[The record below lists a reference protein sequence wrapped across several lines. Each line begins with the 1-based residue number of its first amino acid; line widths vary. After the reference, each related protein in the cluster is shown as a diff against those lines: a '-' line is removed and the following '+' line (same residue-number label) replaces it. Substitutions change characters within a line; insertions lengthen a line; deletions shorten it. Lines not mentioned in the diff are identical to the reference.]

1 MKKLRYLLILILFFP
16 FCVFAK
22 EDVTI
27 EKIESVDKSSEDI
40 IDSISFEGLSI
51 DNQISF
57 LDVGD
62 YIQYEITINNPTS
75 MNYLL
80 SDDSMVQGSDHFS
93 YRFESGSDSV
103 VKAKSKTK
111 LTLTV
116 SYDEEVV
123 FDSDESYVET
133 NRVQIPIEEVAGV
146 NPQTFTTI
154 YYLTIIVFILVVG
167 TLFFLLYT
175 RGKGYITFILILS
188 LCIPFLTY
196 AYEELVITIHS
207 EISVVNPGSV
217 PVVPPEEPQNHPKFC
232 VVRGTTID
240 SEKDYYEFEDG
251 MTTEEWNNS
260 SYKTFDMTWDSFID
274 TDGAYTNIDRIGNVI
289 LDSSNGCYY
298 NGLIDI
304 EVSPIYLN
312 LVSYYQNGYYS
323 DSSSSFEVKT
333 CQSTQTVAE
342 CFGNLFDDK
351 EIYRYSGK
359 LGECYRSVHGTSG
372 NSRASALTQ
381 CTANYGIVNKKVSPN
396 DLIGNFSYFYL
407 DSIMRFGCLSGDTE
421 IEVYDKKKK
430 KRCKKKLRDVT
441 YDDLVLAWDFENG
454 EFVWVEPF
462 WIMEHKQASEY
473 ILLTF
478 SDGSTLKVIGDH
490 RIYNRDIGRFTSI
503 KDEKSSPIG
512 MTTLNSNGD
521 IVSLTSREYITGTI
535 DYCNIITNHHINVF
549 ANGIL
554 TSHGINN
561 CYPIENDQFVV
572 EERDSFTKEDF
583 AVEMDVFD
591 GLNLSNVDANYLGN
605 KEDTRRSLMQYIQTL
620 MNTKK

>member
-1 MKKLRYLLILILFFP
+1 MKTLRYLLILILFFP
-16 FCVFAK
+16 FCVVAK

-80 SDDSMVQGSDHFS
+80 SDDSMIQGSDHFS

-146 NPQTFTTI
+146 NPQAFTTI

-217 PVVPPEEPQNHPKFC
+217 PVVPPEDP
-232 VVRGTTID
+232 
-240 SEKDYYEFEDG
+240 
-251 MTTEEWNNS
+251 
-260 SYKTFDMTWDSFID
+260 
-274 TDGAYTNIDRIGNVI
+274 
-289 LDSSNGCYY
+289 
-298 NGLIDI
+298 
-304 EVSPIYLN
+304 
-312 LVSYYQNGYYS
+312 
-323 DSSSSFEVKT
+323 
-333 CQSTQTVAE
+333 
-342 CFGNLFDDK
+342 
-351 EIYRYSGK
+351 
-359 LGECYRSVHGTSG
+359 
-372 NSRASALTQ
+372 
-381 CTANYGIVNKKVSPN
+381 
-396 DLIGNFSYFYL
+396 
-407 DSIMRFGCLSGDTE
+407 
-421 IEVYDKKKK
+421 
-430 KRCKKKLRDVT
+430 
-441 YDDLVLAWDFENG
+441 
-454 EFVWVEPF
+454 
-462 WIMEHKQASEY
+462 
-473 ILLTF
+473 
-478 SDGSTLKVIGDH
+478 
-490 RIYNRDIGRFTSI
+490 
-503 KDEKSSPIG
+503 
-512 MTTLNSNGD
+512 
-521 IVSLTSREYITGTI
+521 
-535 DYCNIITNHHINVF
+535 
-549 ANGIL
+549 
-554 TSHGINN
+554 
-561 CYPIENDQFVV
+561 
-572 EERDSFTKEDF
+572 
-583 AVEMDVFD
+583 
-591 GLNLSNVDANYLGN
+591 
-605 KEDTRRSLMQYIQTL
+605 
-620 MNTKK
+620 